1 MFLKGQIFNGVSTV
15 YMVKPTKEETALS
28 AQFTYCLQ
36 FYCYL
41 FWRKKK
47 KRASQTF
54 FCLDSGLLIS
64 SEKFINSLVCSL
76 PGLTR
81 NS

>member
-1 MFLKGQIFNGVSTV
+1 MHGEAHKRGNCFKCPIYILSPVL
-15 YMVKPTKEETALS
+15 PLLLEE
-28 AQFTYCLQ
+28 
-36 FYCYL
+36 
-41 FWRKKK
+41 KKK